1 MAHDD
6 LAELLALAVEM
17 KKVAVRADRPAI
29 AAKAD
34 EVIALVRDASDPVD
48 RGDGKT
54 SGEAKTSRD
63 EKANAVIR
71 LLDGLG
77 L

>member
-17 KKVAVRADRPAI
+17 KKVAVRAGRPAI

-48 RGDGKT
+48 RG
-54 SGEAKTSRD
+54 EEKTSRD